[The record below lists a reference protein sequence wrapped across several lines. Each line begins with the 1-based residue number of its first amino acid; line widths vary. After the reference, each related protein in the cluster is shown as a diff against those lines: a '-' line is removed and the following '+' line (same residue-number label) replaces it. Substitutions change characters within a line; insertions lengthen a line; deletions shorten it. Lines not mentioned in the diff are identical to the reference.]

1 MTEKKLNELAKKIK
15 IAMLETGLNQASLAK
30 KLGVKQNSVSRYLS
44 GQVNPKIKMLEKI
57 ALATN
62 KPVNYFFADDSIT
75 QNIKG
80 NHNVQQNTNG
90 QELEL
95 IKAKMEVLQKT
106 LENFELRLKLLE
118 KKEIKK

>member
-1 MTEKKLNELAKKIK
+1 MTEKKEKLFIKKLK
-15 IAMLETGLNQASLAK
+15 IAMFESGLNQSKLAK
-30 KLGVKQNSVSRYLS
+30 KLGISHASVNAWLHDKSKPEFDL
-44 GQVNPKIKMLEKI
+44 LEKI
-57 ALATN
+57 AQATK
-62 KPVNYFFADDSIT
+62 KPINYFFADDSIT

>member
-1 MTEKKLNELAKKIK
+1 MTEKKINELAKKIK
-15 IAMLETGLNQASLAK
+15 IAMVEMGLNQASLAK
-30 KLGVKQNSVSRYLS
+30 KLGVKQNSVSRYLL

-62 KPVNYFFADDSIT
+62 KPVNYFFADDNIT

-106 LENFELRLKLLE
+106 LENLELRLKLLE
-118 KKEIKK
+118 KKK